1 MNAEELRRLFQIFD
15 KNNDGHI
22 TMNELND
29 SLEKMGIYIPDC
41 ELGQMIQNIDVNGDG
56 YVDFDEFSA
65 LFKMIFMDDDEDE
78 DEDMQEAFNVFDQNG
93 DGFITVDELKSV
105 LGSLGLKQGGNVE
118 DCKKMINNVDVDGD
132 GRIDFMEFKRM
143 MMRGV
148 GFANFT

>member
-1 MNAEELRRLFQIFD
+1 
-15 KNNDGHI
+15 
-22 TMNELND
+22 
-29 SLEKMGIYIPDC
+29 MGIYIPDC